1 MELGPGPQDQLAVKE
16 TGDHV
21 REAITRLS
29 PEQREAIVLQHYEG
43 LSYDEIS
50 KVLDCSLDKV
60 KVLIFRAKEK
70 LRVELAFIL
79 KEGQR

>member
-1 MELGPGPQDQLAVKE
+1 MCSSDLM
-16 TGDHV
+16 
-21 REAITRLS
+21 
-29 PEQREAIVLQHYEG
+29 EAIVLQHYEG
-43 LSYDEIS
+43 LSYEEIS